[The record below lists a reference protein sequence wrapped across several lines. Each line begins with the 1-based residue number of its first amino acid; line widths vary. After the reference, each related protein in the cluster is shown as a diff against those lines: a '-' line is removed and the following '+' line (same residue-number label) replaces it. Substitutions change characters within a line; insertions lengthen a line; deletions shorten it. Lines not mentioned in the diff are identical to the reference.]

1 MIHMKKRRPFPLA
14 ALCVLLA
21 FSLCA
26 CSGETAVS
34 TSDDVS
40 LSTSEPPV
48 SEVSIGTI
56 SDIPLFPSSAS
67 APASAVVSDTSDTQV
82 SSDTSGTQVSSA
94 PSVASTPASS
104 ISVPAGSP
112 LLPIA
117 PPDTDTHGL
126 SDSQIFSFY
135 RDAVFVGDSISLGWR
150 NYVSKIRKS
159 DSLFFGGSDGAQF
172 LVSGSLGAG
181 NALWDISGESVH
193 PTYQGTQM
201 QLWNSIPLTGAKK
214 VFVMFGL
221 NDVALYGVDQTL
233 ANFATLFG
241 KIKANVPDIQFYVLS
256 ATYVKAGGERGKLTS
271 SLLRELN
278 LALINFCNQNGY
290 AFINIADALADS
302 DGNLKAEYCSDGF
315 VHQTNAA
322 YEVWTS
328 LLKGYAAAQLSASAQ

>member
-48 SEVSIGTI
+48 SEISIGTI

-67 APASAVVSDTSDTQV
+67 EPASSVASDTSATQV
-82 SSDTSGTQVSSA
+82 SSV

-135 RDAVFVGDSISLGWR
+135 QDAVFVGDSISLGWR

-159 DSLFFGGSDGAQF
+159 DSLFFGGSDGTQF

-181 NALWDISGESVH
+181 NALWGISDESVH
-193 PTYQGTQM
+193 PSYQGTQM

-241 KIKANVPDIQFYVLS
+241 KIKANVPDVQFYVLS

>member
-48 SEVSIGTI
+48 SEISIGTI

-67 APASAVVSDTSDTQV
+67 EPASSVASDTSATQG
-82 SSDTSGTQVSSA
+82 SSV

-135 RDAVFVGDSISLGWR
+135 QDAVFVGDSISLGWR

-159 DSLFFGGSDGAQF
+159 DSLFFGGSDGTQF

-181 NALWDISGESVH
+181 NSLWGISDESVH
-193 PTYQGTQM
+193 PSYQGTQM

-241 KIKANVPDIQFYVLS
+241 KIKANVPDVQFYVLS

-328 LLKGYAAAQLSASAQ
+328 LLKGYAAAQLSTSAQ